1 MRCWIKSECNIVVI
15 ICIVLIVHPYI
26 VNAPLVVW
34 LHVCFVKGFTGKNL
48 IKICV
53 FIPSL

>member
-1 MRCWIKSECNIVVI
+1 MRCWIKSECNIVI

-48 IKICV
+48 IKVCV